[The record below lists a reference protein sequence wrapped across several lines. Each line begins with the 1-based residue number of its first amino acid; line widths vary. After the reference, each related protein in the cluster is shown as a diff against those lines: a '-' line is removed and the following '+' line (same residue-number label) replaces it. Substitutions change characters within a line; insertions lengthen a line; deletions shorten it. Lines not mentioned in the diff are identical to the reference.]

1 MQRSND
7 PSRIWDRKLVTS
19 RFEKEKKEI
28 RRKIPLSTT
37 PALHFAIFYVSDM
50 EESLKFFTEQLG
62 LVHDPSQDAPDFR
75 GFSVPAGSLPFGLTP
90 ATKETPPAGTI
101 EVYFRTD
108 NLDGVHATLAKNG
121 VKTTEI
127 RTLYFGSIFG
137 VAAPDGLRVT
147 MLRPAG
153 Q

>member
-1 MQRSND
+1 MA
-7 PSRIWDRKLVTS
+7 
-19 RFEKEKKEI
+19 
-28 RRKIPLSTT
+28 TT

-50 EESLKFFTEQLG
+50 EESLKFFTNQLG
-62 LVHDPSQDAPDFR
+62 LEHDPSQDAPDFR
-75 GFSVPAGSLPFGLTP
+75 GCSLPAGSLPFGLPP

-108 NLDGVHATLAKNG
+108 DLDGAHNALVKKG

-127 RTLYFGSIFG
+127 KTLYFGSIFG

-147 MLRPAG
+147 MLHPAG

>member
-1 MQRSND
+1 MA
-7 PSRIWDRKLVTS
+7 
-19 RFEKEKKEI
+19 
-28 RRKIPLSTT
+28 TT

-50 EESLKFFTEQLG
+50 EESLKFLTEKLG
-62 LVHDPSQDAPDFR
+62 LEHDPSQDAPDFR
-75 GFSVPAGSLPFGLTP
+75 GFKVPVGSLPFGLTP
-90 ATKETPPAGTI
+90 VSKGTPPAGTI

-108 NLDGVHATLAKNG
+108 DLDGMHDALVNKG

-127 RTLYFGSIFG
+127 RNLYFGTIFG